1 MKKLFGKLVAV
12 ALVAAMMCGL
22 VACGSKEDTKKEDN
36 KKLDKIVLGTSAD
49 YPPFEFIILDEN
61 KKQQYVGIDVSMAQK
76 IADDKGVKLEVANM
90 NFDSLIAA
98 LQKGEV
104 DMVIAAMEKDG
115 TREKVVDFSD
125 PYYTD
130 LPPMMLV
137 KADKKDTYKDAKSL
151 AGKTIA
157 AQTGTTKADI
167 VGDSFKDSK
176 LLALTS
182 VNDIVNSLAYDKCDA
197 AILDG
202 AVAQQYAQ
210 ENDDMVIA
218 EIELGKAAPYR
229 VAVQKGDPKGILKD
243 INKSIK
249 NAVDNKL
256 VDQWIE
262 DANAKADKAVE

>member
-22 VACGSKEDTKKEDN
+22 VACGSKENTKKEDN

-61 KKQQYVGIDVSMAQK
+61 KKQQYAGIDISLAEQ
-76 IADDKGVKLEVANM
+76 IAKDMDTKLEVSNM
-90 NFDSLIAA
+90 NFDSLMAA

-104 DMVIAAMEKDG
+104 DMVISAVEKDG
-115 TREKVVDFSD
+115 KREKVVDFSD

-137 KADKKDTYKDAKSL
+137 KADKKDTYKDAASL

-167 VGDSFKDSK
+167 VNKEFKKST

-182 VNDIVNSLAYDKCDA
+182 VNDIVNNLAYDKCDA

-202 AVAQQYAQ
+202 AVAEQYAQ

-218 EIELGKAAPYR
+218 DIKLGEAAPYR
-229 VAVQKGDPKGILKD
+229 VAVQKGDPKGILKA
-243 INKSIK
+243 INESIK

-256 VDQWIE
+256 VDKWIK
-262 DANAKADKAVE
+262 DADAKADKAVE

>member
-1 MKKLFGKLVAV
+1 MKKLLGKLMAV
-12 ALVAAMMCGL
+12 ALVVTMMCGL
-22 VACGSKEDTKKEDN
+22 VACGSNEETKEEGT

-49 YPPFEFIILDEN
+49 YPPFEFIILDKD
-61 KKQQYVGIDVSMAQK
+61 KKQQYVGIDISMAQQ
-76 IADDKGVKLEVANM
+76 IAKDMDTKLEITNM
-90 NFDSLIAA
+90 NFDNLIAA

-104 DMVIAAMEKDG
+104 DMVIAAVEKDG
-115 TREKVVDFSD
+115 KREKVVDMSD

-130 LPPMMLV
+130 LPPMVLI

-167 VGDSFKDSK
+167 VNKDFKKSK

-218 EIELGKAAPYR
+218 DIELGKAAPYR

-249 NAVDNKL
+249 NAIDNKL

-262 DANAKADKAVE
+262 DANAKSDEAVE

>member
-1 MKKLFGKLVAV
+1 MKKIFGKLMAV
-12 ALVAAMMCGL
+12 ALVVTMMCGL
-22 VACGSKEDTKKEDN
+22 VACGSNEETKEDGTKKSA
-36 KKLDKIVLGTSAD
+36 KIILGTSAD

-61 KKQQYVGIDVSMAQK
+61 KKQQYAGIDISLAKQ
-76 IADDKGVKLEVANM
+76 IAEDMDAELEISNM
-90 NFDSLIAA
+90 NFDSLMAA

-104 DMVIAAMEKDG
+104 DMVISAVEKDG
-115 TREKVVDFSD
+115 KREKVVDFSD
-125 PYYTD
+125 AYYTD
-130 LPPMMLV
+130 LPPMVLI
-137 KADKKDTYKDAKSL
+137 KSDKKDTYKDADSL

-157 AQTGTTKADI
+157 AQSGTTKADI
-167 VGDSFKDSK
+167 VNDDFKKST

-218 EIELGKAAPYR
+218 DIELGKAAPYR

-249 NAVDNKL
+249 NAIDNKL

-262 DANAKADKAVE
+262 DADAKADEAVE

>member
-1 MKKLFGKLVAV
+1 MKKLLRKLMAV
-12 ALVAAMMCGL
+12 ALVVTMMCGL
-22 VACGSKEDTKKEDN
+22 VACGSNEDAKKEE

-49 YPPFEFIILDEN
+49 YPPFEFIILDKD
-61 KKQQYVGIDVSMAQK
+61 KKQQYTGIDISLAQQ
-76 IADDKGVKLEVANM
+76 IAKDMDTKLEITNM

-104 DMVIAAMEKDG
+104 DMVISAVEMDG
-115 TREKVVDFSD
+115 KREKVVDFSE

-130 LPPMMLV
+130 LPPMVLI

-167 VGDSFKDSK
+167 VNKDFKKSK

-218 EIELGKAAPYR
+218 DIELGKAAPYR

-249 NAVDNKL
+249 NAVDKKL
-256 VDQWIE
+256 VDEWIK
-262 DANAKADKAVE
+262 DADAKSDKAVE

>member
-1 MKKLFGKLVAV
+1 MKKLLGKLMAV
-12 ALVAAMMCGL
+12 ALVVTMMCGL
-22 VACGSKEDTKKEDN
+22 VACGSTEDTVKEEKKE
-36 KKLDKIVLGTSAD
+36 KIILGTSAD

-61 KKQQYVGIDVSMAQK
+61 KKQQYTGIDISLAQQ
-76 IADDKGVKLEVANM
+76 IADDMGKELEVSNM
-90 NFDSLIAA
+90 NFDSLMAA

-104 DMVIAAMEKDG
+104 DMVIAAMEKD
-115 TREKVVDFSD
+115 TEREKVVDFSD

-130 LPPMMLV
+130 LPPMVLI

-157 AQTGTTKADI
+157 AQSGTTKADI
-167 VGDSFKDSK
+167 VKDDFSK
-176 LLALTS
+176 STLLALTS
-182 VNDIVNSLAYDKCDA
+182 VNDIVNNLAYDKCDA

-218 EIELGKAAPYR
+218 DIELGKAAPYR
-229 VAVQKGDPKGILKD
+229 VAVQKGDPKGLLKD
-243 INKSIK
+243 INASIK
-249 NAVDNKL
+249 NAVDKKL

-262 DANAKADKAVE
+262 DADAKSDEAVE